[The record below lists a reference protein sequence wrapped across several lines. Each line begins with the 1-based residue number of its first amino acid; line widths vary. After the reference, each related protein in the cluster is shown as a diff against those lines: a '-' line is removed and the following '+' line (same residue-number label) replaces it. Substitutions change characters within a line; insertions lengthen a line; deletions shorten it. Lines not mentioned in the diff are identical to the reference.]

1 LVKTAPGTMKSWWR
15 APGRRIRGG
24 VLIATGSLIVLLLST
39 SGCREASPAQS
50 ARASIRLATAFA
62 PLTQPLAA
70 EYRRTLTNVDV
81 QSVITPNS
89 IDVIHA
95 LIEGRADFG
104 VAFSDE
110 TYAAYWNQT
119 AENADRKREIRGVA
133 LLQPLSEYL
142 LVRGNSGIH
151 QLKDLD
157 GRVVGIGPKDTS
169 SFILGPQVLE
179 TFGVHPAAVKVFA
192 NRADAAKAMTDRT
205 LDAVFLPG
213 YVYPDDVFWRT
224 VREGAYFIPIAGPNL
239 QRLRERNP
247 FVRLTTIP
255 RNTIDGQTSII
266 PTIGIDM
273 VVVCGREIDESIV
286 YELTKQLFIA
296 FPRLS
301 SVEASL
307 RFLNFDEA
315 SATPIPLHPG
325 AARYFRERELSR

>member
-1 LVKTAPGTMKSWWR
+1 MKYRWR
-15 APGRRIRGG
+15 PAGRRIRGAA
-24 VLIATGSLIVLLLST
+24 LIATAGLALLS
-39 SGCREASPAQS
+39 GLACREASPAQS
-50 ARASIRLATAFA
+50 PRPGLRIATAFG

-70 EYRRTLTNVDV
+70 EYRRTLKNVDV
-81 QSVITPNS
+81 QTVAAPNS
-89 IDVIHA
+89 IDVIHEI
-95 LIEGRADFG
+95 LEGRADFG
-104 VAFSDE
+104 VAYSDD
-110 TYAAYWNQT
+110 TYAGYWNQT
-119 AENADRKREIRGVA
+119 ADNGAKSREIRGVA

-142 LVRGNSGIH
+142 LIRGNSGIH
-151 QLKDLD
+151 QIRDLD
-157 GRVVGIGPKDTS
+157 GRVVGFGPKDTS

-179 TFGVHPAAVKVFA
+179 AFGVHPSAVKVFGS
-192 NRADAAKAMTDRT
+192 RADAAAAMTDRT
-205 LDAVFLPG
+205 VDGVFLPG

-273 VVVCGREIDESIV
+273 VVVCGRDIDESLV
-286 YELTKQLFIA
+286 YDLTKQLFIA